1 MRPFEGSPFESDVKP
16 GLEAIAESDY
26 RARISI
32 GKRGNLDSVVSSV
45 DVDSSMRAKFP
56 QETRWDYSIWLGGA
70 KPRIAYVEAHK
81 AESGEVDLVLKKQ
94 QWLKDLLVG
103 IKFPESRWYWLAT
116 GRNRIP
122 PQSAQM
128 RRLNLAG
135 IRLVVKTIVLD

>member
-16 GLEAIAESDY
+16 GLKAVAKSDY

-32 GKRGNLDSVVSSV
+32 EKRGNLGIAVSSV
-45 DVDSSMRAKFP
+45 DIDSSMRAKFP
-56 QETRWDYSIWLGGA
+56 QEPRWDYGIWLGGA

-94 QWLKDLLVG
+94 RWLKGLLVE
-103 IKFPESRWYWLAT
+103 IKLPESRWFWLVT

-122 PQSAQM
+122 PQSSQM
-128 RRLNLAG
+128 RRLYLAG
-135 IRLVVKTIVLD
+135 IRLEARTIVLN